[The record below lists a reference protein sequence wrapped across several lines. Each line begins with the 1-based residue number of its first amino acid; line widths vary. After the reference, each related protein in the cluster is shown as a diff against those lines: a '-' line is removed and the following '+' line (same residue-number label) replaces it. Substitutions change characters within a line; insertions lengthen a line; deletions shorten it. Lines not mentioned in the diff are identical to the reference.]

1 MPPPVSP
8 NPIKIVA
15 AAFPE
20 PSSRYAPIFVG
31 KGGYGAILDATG
43 GGTERHF
50 YVPAM
55 AGKALTVEDLEY
67 LKVKGCFT
75 LPEESEQLLE
85 AYFRYFHP
93 EFPVIDGVAFLQD
106 YAVGGYE
113 GINLLLL
120 WSMFSIGASYVP
132 ALPRRARKE
141 SYIDRAKLL
150 FDIGQE
156 TDKIVLVQSA
166 LLLSFWF
173 ADTEDVKQSW
183 YWTSIAFSIAQT
195 LGLHH
200 SVRSTYS
207 KISFRQQSLW
217 RNIWRCCMIRDVW
230 LAFGMGRPL
239 RIEAADCDFPL
250 SGDADC
256 QFTELVLNGEKLY
269 SLEEI
274 AEFESAWQNFLATS
288 DVLRGIMTSKTLS
301 PTQAKP
307 LRDCIVVQDICS
319 PTFLLT
325 HVERHLKL
333 HQYAAIMA
341 LARACG
347 LKEDLQ
353 IAADST
359 TAIIQAFLL
368 DETILYVA
376 PITIPLVIPA
386 MVTYLAIMKSQGPKA
401 RNTGKAN
408 LSIYSRFFTAI
419 KDNYPAASI
428 LERILAAA
436 QEAVADQG
444 SVREEE
450 EAQLGFMDPLLTAWD
465 PHWLGYESS
474 SRLPTV
480 DDLGISEMQHS

>member
-1 MPPPVSP
+1 
-8 NPIKIVA
+8 
-15 AAFPE
+15 
-20 PSSRYAPIFVG
+20 
-31 KGGYGAILDATG
+31 
-43 GGTERHF
+43 
-50 YVPAM
+50 
-55 AGKALTVEDLEY
+55 
-67 LKVKGCFT
+67 
-75 LPEESEQLLE
+75 
-85 AYFRYFHP
+85 
-93 EFPVIDGVAFLQD
+93 
-106 YAVGGYE
+106 
-113 GINLLLL
+113 
-120 WSMFSIGASYVP
+120 
-132 ALPRRARKE
+132 
-141 SYIDRAKLL
+141 
-150 FDIGQE
+150 
-156 TDKIVLVQSA
+156 
-166 LLLSFWF
+166 
-173 ADTEDVKQSW
+173 
-183 YWTSIAFSIAQT
+183 
-195 LGLHH
+195 
-200 SVRSTYS
+200 
-207 KISFRQQSLW
+207 
-217 RNIWRCCMIRDVW
+217 